1 MKRYIILILSI
12 FVYSCSSNVKSEWS
26 CPVLEGGKGSC
37 VSIQEADVK
46 GLQAISTNGGSNN
59 FSYVDSEQEIE
70 INLVAPKVSK
80 LEDVYGKSFW
90 KKGELKS
97 NQRFRTEEK
106 IGRVWFAS
114 YIDSRGN
121 RHEES
126 IVYVVDEKPQWISKR

>member
-1 MKRYIILILSI
+1 MKNYIILISLFFI
-12 FVYSCSSNVKSEWS
+12 FSCSSNVKGDWS
-26 CPVLEGGKGSC
+26 CPILKGGKGSC
-37 VSIQEADVK
+37 VSIQKADVTESGPSINKDIK
-46 GLQAISTNGGSNN
+46 GFN
-59 FSYVDSEQEIE
+59 YVESGQEIE

-90 KKGELKS
+90 KEGRSKS

-126 IVYVVDEKPQWISKR
+126 IAYVVDEKSQWIAKR